1 MSNYKGRLIIAVVV
15 ALIGIVSYFSKTETN
30 PVTGEKQRVNL
41 TVEQE
46 ITLGLQS
53 APEMIQQMG
62 GEARDVKANAYIDK
76 VGNNIVAKTEAGKS
90 PFKFE
95 FYLLADS
102 KTVNA
107 FALPG
112 GQIFITAGLYK
123 LLKSEDQLAGVLG
136 HEIGHVI
143 NRHASEQ
150 MAKQELTQQLVQA
163 TQVASGGY
171 DQGMISQY
179 VGQMAT
185 LKYGRNDELE
195 ADKYG
200 VKYLFQCGYKPEAM
214 IEVMEI
220 LNDVSGNNRSPEFLS
235 SHPNPENR
243 IQKIKE
249 YIQQYKTNPAK

>member
-1 MSNYKGRLIIAVVV
+1 MNNFKGRLAVAIIIAI
-15 ALIGIVSYFSKTETN
+15 IGVITYFSKTETN
-30 PVTGEKQRVNL
+30 PITGEKQRVSL
-41 TVEQE
+41 SVDQE
-46 ITLGLQS
+46 IQLGLQA
-53 APEMIQQMG
+53 APELIQEMG
-62 GEARDVKANAYIDK
+62 GEARDSKLNAYVDK
-76 VGNNIVAKTEAGKS
+76 VGNRVLSSTEAGKS
-90 PFKFE
+90 PFQFE
-95 FYLLADS
+95 FYLLADN

-112 GQIFITAGLYK
+112 GQVFITMGLYK

-143 NRHASEQ
+143 NRHGSEH

-171 DQGMISQY
+171 DQGMIAQY
-179 VGQMAT
+179 VGQMVN
-185 LKYGRNDELE
+185 LKYGRDDEIE
-195 ADKYG
+195 SDKYG
-200 VKYLFQCGYKPEAM
+200 VKYLVESGYKPEAM

-220 LNDVSGNNRSPEFLS
+220 LNDASGKNKSPEFLS

-249 YIQQYKTNPAK
+249 YIQQYKK

>member
-1 MSNYKGRLIIAVVV
+1 MNNFKGRIVIAVIIAI
-15 ALIGIVSYFSKTETN
+15 IGVITYFSKTEIN
-30 PVTGEKQRVNL
+30 PITGEKQRVSL
-41 TVEQE
+41 SVDQE
-46 ITLGLQS
+46 IQLGLQA
-53 APEMIQQMG
+53 APELIQEMG
-62 GEARDVKANAYIDK
+62 GEARDSKLNAYIDK
-76 VGNNIVAKTEAGKS
+76 VGNRVLSSTEAGKS

-95 FYLLADS
+95 FYLLADN

-112 GQIFITAGLYK
+112 GQVFITMGLYK

-143 NRHASEQ
+143 NRHGSEH
-150 MAKQELTQQLVQA
+150 MAKHELTQQLVQA

-171 DQGMISQY
+171 DQGMIAQY
-179 VGQMAT
+179 VGQMVN
-185 LKYGRNDELE
+185 LKYGRDDEIE
-195 ADKYG
+195 SDKYG
-200 VKYLFQCGYKPEAM
+200 VKYLVESGYKPEAM

-220 LNDVSGNNRSPEFLS
+220 LNNASGKNKSPEFLS

-249 YIQQYKTNPAK
+249 YIEQYKK

>member
-1 MSNYKGRLIIAVVV
+1 MNNFKGRLAVAVIIAI
-15 ALIGIVSYFSKTETN
+15 IGVITYFSKTETN
-30 PVTGEKQRVNL
+30 PITGEKQRVSL
-41 TVEQE
+41 SVDQE
-46 ITLGLQS
+46 IQLGLQA
-53 APEMIQQMG
+53 APELIQEMG
-62 GEARDVKANAYIDK
+62 GEARDSKLNAYIDK
-76 VGNNIVAKTEAGKS
+76 VGNRVLSSTEAGKS

-95 FYLLADS
+95 FYLLADN

-112 GQIFITAGLYK
+112 GQVFITMGLYK

-143 NRHASEQ
+143 NRHGSEH
-150 MAKQELTQQLVQA
+150 MAKHELTQQLVQA

-171 DQGMISQY
+171 DQGMIAQY
-179 VGQMAT
+179 VGQMVN
-185 LKYGRNDELE
+185 LKYGRDDEIE
-195 ADKYG
+195 SDKYG
-200 VKYLFQCGYKPEAM
+200 VKYLVESGYKPEAM

-220 LNDVSGNNRSPEFLS
+220 LNDASGKNKSPEFLS

-249 YIQQYKTNPAK
+249 YIEQYKK

>member
-1 MSNYKGRLIIAVVV
+1 MNSFKGRIVIAVIIA
-15 ALIGIVSYFSKTETN
+15 IVGVITYFSKTETN
-30 PVTGEKQRVNL
+30 PITGEKQRVSL
-41 TVEQE
+41 SVDQE
-46 ITLGLQS
+46 ITLGLQA
-53 APEMIQQMG
+53 APELIQEMG
-62 GEARDVKANAYIDK
+62 GEARDSKLNAYVDK
-76 VGNNIVAKTEAGKS
+76 VGNKILSNTEAGKS

-95 FYLLADS
+95 FYLLADN

-112 GQIFITAGLYK
+112 GQVFITMGLYK
-123 LLKSEDQLAGVLG
+123 LLKSEDQLAGILG

-143 NRHASEQ
+143 NRHGSEH

-171 DQGMISQY
+171 DQGMIAQY
-179 VGQMAT
+179 VGQMVNM
-185 LKYGRNDELE
+185 KYGRDDEIE
-195 ADKYG
+195 SDKYG
-200 VKYLFQCGYKPEAM
+200 VKYLIESGYKPEAM

-220 LNDVSGNNRSPEFLS
+220 LNEAAGENKSPEFLS

-249 YIQQYKTNPAK
+249 YIEQYKK

>member
-1 MSNYKGRLIIAVVV
+1 MSNYKGRLIIAVVI
-15 ALIGIVSYFSKTETN
+15 ALIGVITYFSKTETN
-30 PVTGEKQRVNL
+30 PITGEKQRVSL
-41 TVEQE
+41 SVEQE
-46 ITLGLQS
+46 IQLGLQA
-53 APEMIQQMG
+53 APELIQEMG
-62 GEARDVKANAYIDK
+62 GEVRDTKLNAYLDK
-76 VGNNIVAKTEAGKS
+76 VGNNVVANTEARKS

-95 FYLLADS
+95 FYLLADN

-112 GQIFITAGLYK
+112 GQVFITAGLYK

-143 NRHASEQ
+143 NRHGSEH

-171 DQGMISQY
+171 DQGMIAQY
-179 VGQMAT
+179 VGQMMN
-185 LKYGRNDELE
+185 LKYGRDDEIE
-195 ADKYG
+195 SDKYG
-200 VKYLFQCGYKPEAM
+200 VKYLVESGYEPEAM
-214 IEVMEI
+214 IEVMQI
-220 LNDVSGNNRSPEFLS
+220 LNDASEKNRSPEFLS

-249 YIQQYKTNPAK
+249 YIKEYKK

>member
-1 MSNYKGRLIIAVVV
+1 MNNFKGRIVIAVIIAI
-15 ALIGIVSYFSKTETN
+15 IGVITYFSKTEIN
-30 PVTGEKQRVNL
+30 PITGEKQRVSL
-41 TVEQE
+41 SVDQE
-46 ITLGLQS
+46 IQLGLQA
-53 APEMIQQMG
+53 APELIQGMG
-62 GEARDVKANAYIDK
+62 GEARDSKLNAYIDK
-76 VGNNIVAKTEAGKS
+76 VGNRVLSSTEAGKS

-95 FYLLADS
+95 FYLLADN

-112 GQIFITAGLYK
+112 GQVFITMGLYK

-143 NRHASEQ
+143 NRHGSEH
-150 MAKQELTQQLVQA
+150 MAKHELTQQLVQA

-171 DQGMISQY
+171 DQGMIAQY
-179 VGQMAT
+179 VGQMVN
-185 LKYGRNDELE
+185 LKYGRDDEIE
-195 ADKYG
+195 SDKYG
-200 VKYLFQCGYKPEAM
+200 VKYLVESGYKPEAM

-220 LNDVSGNNRSPEFLS
+220 LNNASGKNKSPEFLS

-249 YIQQYKTNPAK
+249 YIEQYKK

>member
-1 MSNYKGRLIIAVVV
+1 MNSFKGRIVIAIIIALVGVVT
-15 ALIGIVSYFSKTETN
+15 YFSKTETN
-30 PVTGEKQRVNL
+30 PITGEKQRVSL
-41 TVEQE
+41 SVDQE
-46 ITLGLQS
+46 ITLGLQA
-53 APEMIQQMG
+53 APELIQEMG
-62 GEARDVKANAYIDK
+62 GEARDSKLNAYIDK
-76 VGNNIVAKTEAGKS
+76 VGNKILANTEAGKS

-95 FYLLADS
+95 FYLLADN

-112 GQIFITAGLYK
+112 GQVFITMGLYK
-123 LLKSEDQLAGVLG
+123 LLKSEDQLAGILG

-143 NRHASEQ
+143 NRHGSEH

-171 DQGMISQY
+171 DQGMIAQY
-179 VGQMAT
+179 VGQMVNM
-185 LKYGRNDELE
+185 KYGRDDEIE
-195 ADKYG
+195 SDKYG
-200 VKYLFQCGYKPEAM
+200 VKYLIESGYKPEAM

-220 LNDVSGNNRSPEFLS
+220 LNEAGGKNRSPEFLS

-249 YIQQYKTNPAK
+249 YIEQYKK

>member
-1 MSNYKGRLIIAVVV
+1 MTNYKGRVVIAVVI
-15 ALIGIVSYFSKTETN
+15 ALIGIVAYFSKTETN

-46 ITLGLQS
+46 ITLGLQA
-53 APEMIQQMG
+53 APQMIQEMG
-62 GEARDVKANAYIDK
+62 GEARDEKTNAYIDK
-76 VGNNIVAKTEAGKS
+76 VGNKIVANTEAGKS

-95 FYLLADS
+95 FYLLADT
-102 KTVNA
+102 KTINA

-112 GQIFITAGLYK
+112 GQIFITTGLYK

-163 TQVASGGY
+163 TQVASGSY
-171 DQGMISQY
+171 DRGMMAQY
-179 VGQMAT
+179 IGQMVN
-185 LKYGRNDELE
+185 LKYGRNDESE
-195 ADKYG
+195 SDKYG
-200 VKYLFQCGYKPEAM
+200 VKYLIECGYKPEAM

-220 LNDVSGNNRSPEFLS
+220 LNEAGGKNRTPEFLS

-249 YIQQYKTNPAK
+249 YIQQYKK

>member
-1 MSNYKGRLIIAVVV
+1 MNSFKGRIAIAVIIA
-15 ALIGIVSYFSKTETN
+15 IVGVITYFSKTETN
-30 PVTGEKQRVNL
+30 PITGEKQRVSL
-41 TVEQE
+41 SVDQE
-46 ITLGLQS
+46 ITLGLQA
-53 APEMIQQMG
+53 APELIQEMG
-62 GEARDVKANAYIDK
+62 GEARDSKLNAYIDK
-76 VGNNIVAKTEAGKS
+76 VGNRVLARTEAGKS

-95 FYLLADS
+95 FYLLADN

-112 GQIFITAGLYK
+112 GQVFITMGLYK
-123 LLKSEDQLAGVLG
+123 LLKSEDQLAGILG

-143 NRHASEQ
+143 NRHGSEH

-171 DQGMISQY
+171 DQGMIAQY
-179 VGQMAT
+179 VGQMVNM
-185 LKYGRNDELE
+185 KYGRDDEIE
-195 ADKYG
+195 SDKYG
-200 VKYLFQCGYKPEAM
+200 VKYLIESGYKPEAM

-220 LNDVSGNNRSPEFLS
+220 LNEAAGENKSPEFLS

-249 YIQQYKTNPAK
+249 YIEQYKK

>member
-1 MSNYKGRLIIAVVV
+1 MNNYKGRLFVAVIIAI
-15 ALIGIVSYFSKTETN
+15 IGVITYFSKTETN
-30 PVTGEKQRVNL
+30 PITGEKQRVSL
-41 TVEQE
+41 SVDQE
-46 ITLGLQS
+46 IQLGLQA
-53 APEMIQQMG
+53 APELIQEMG
-62 GEARDVKANAYIDK
+62 GEARDSKLNVYIDK
-76 VGNNIVAKTEAGKS
+76 VGNNVLSRTEAGKS

-95 FYLLADS
+95 FYLLADN
-102 KTVNA
+102 KTINA

-112 GQIFITAGLYK
+112 GQVFITMGLYK

-143 NRHASEQ
+143 NRHGSEH

-171 DQGMISQY
+171 DQGMIAQY
-179 VGQMAT
+179 VGQMMN
-185 LKYGRNDELE
+185 LKYGRDDEIE
-195 ADKYG
+195 SDKYG
-200 VKYLFQCGYKPEAM
+200 VKYLVESGYRPEAM

-220 LNDVSGNNRSPEFLS
+220 LNDASGKNRSPEFLS

-249 YIQQYKTNPAK
+249 YIEHYKK

>member
-1 MSNYKGRLIIAVVV
+1 MNSFKGRIVIAIIIALVGV
-15 ALIGIVSYFSKTETN
+15 ITYFSKTETN
-30 PVTGEKQRVNL
+30 PITGEKQRVSL
-41 TVEQE
+41 SVDQE
-46 ITLGLQS
+46 ITLGLQA
-53 APEMIQQMG
+53 APELIQEMG
-62 GEARDVKANAYIDK
+62 GEARDSKLNSYIDK
-76 VGNNIVAKTEAGKS
+76 VGNKILANTEAGKS

-95 FYLLADS
+95 FYLLADN

-112 GQIFITAGLYK
+112 GQVFITMGLYK
-123 LLKSEDQLAGVLG
+123 LLKSEDQLAGILG

-143 NRHASEQ
+143 NRHGSEH

-171 DQGMISQY
+171 DQGMIAQY
-179 VGQMAT
+179 VGQMVNM
-185 LKYGRNDELE
+185 KYGRDDEIE
-195 ADKYG
+195 SDKYG
-200 VKYLFQCGYKPEAM
+200 VKYLIESGYNPEAM

-220 LNDVSGNNRSPEFLS
+220 LNDAAGKNRSPEFLS

-249 YIQQYKTNPAK
+249 YIEQYKK

>member
-1 MSNYKGRLIIAVVV
+1 MSNFKGRLLIAVVV
-15 ALIGIVSYFSKTETN
+15 ALIGVVTYFSKTETN

-41 TVEQE
+41 SVEQE
-46 ITLGLQS
+46 ITLGLQA
-53 APEMIQQMG
+53 APQMIQEMG
-62 GEARDVKANAYIDK
+62 GEARDSKANAFIDK
-76 VGNNIVAKTEAGKS
+76 VGNNVVTKTEAGKS

-102 KTVNA
+102 KTINA

-112 GQIFITAGLYK
+112 GQIFITTGLYK

-171 DQGMISQY
+171 NAGMVAQY
-179 VGQMAT
+179 VGQMAN
-185 LKYGRNDELE
+185 LKYGRDDETE
-195 ADKYG
+195 SDKYG
-200 VKYLFQCGYKPEAM
+200 VKYLIQSGYKPEAM

-220 LNDVSGNNRSPEFLS
+220 LNEASGKNRSPEFLS
-235 SHPNPENR
+235 THPNPENR

-249 YIQQYKTNPAK
+249 YIQQYKK

>member
-1 MSNYKGRLIIAVVV
+1 MNNFKGRLVIAVIIAI
-15 ALIGIVSYFSKTETN
+15 IGVITYFSKTETN
-30 PVTGEKQRVNL
+30 PITGEKQRVSLSVN
-41 TVEQE
+41 QE
-46 ITLGLQS
+46 IQLGLQA
-53 APEMIQQMG
+53 APELIQEMG
-62 GEARDVKANAYIDK
+62 GEARDSKLNAYIDK
-76 VGNNIVAKTEAGKS
+76 VGNRVLSSTEAGKS

-95 FYLLADS
+95 FYLLADN

-112 GQIFITAGLYK
+112 GQVFITMGLYK

-143 NRHASEQ
+143 NRHGSEH

-171 DQGMISQY
+171 DQGMIAQY
-179 VGQMAT
+179 VGQMVN
-185 LKYGRNDELE
+185 LKYGREDEIE
-195 ADKYG
+195 SDKYG
-200 VKYLFQCGYKPEAM
+200 VKYLVESGYKPEAM

-220 LNDVSGNNRSPEFLS
+220 LNDASGKNKSPEFLS

-249 YIQQYKTNPAK
+249 YIQQYKK

>member
-1 MSNYKGRLIIAVVV
+1 MNNFKGRIVIAVIIAI
-15 ALIGIVSYFSKTETN
+15 IGVITYFSKTETN
-30 PVTGEKQRVNL
+30 PITGEKQRVSL
-41 TVEQE
+41 SVDQE
-46 ITLGLQS
+46 IQLGLQA
-53 APEMIQQMG
+53 APELIQEMG
-62 GEARDVKANAYIDK
+62 GEARDSKLNAYIDK
-76 VGNNIVAKTEAGKS
+76 VGNRVLSSTEAGKS

-95 FYLLADS
+95 FYLLADN

-112 GQIFITAGLYK
+112 GQVFITMGLYK

-143 NRHASEQ
+143 NRHGSEH
-150 MAKQELTQQLVQA
+150 MAKHELTQQLVQA

-171 DQGMISQY
+171 DQGMIAQY
-179 VGQMAT
+179 VGQMVN
-185 LKYGRNDELE
+185 LKYGRDDEIE
-195 ADKYG
+195 SDKYG
-200 VKYLFQCGYKPEAM
+200 VKYLVESGYKPEAM

-220 LNDVSGNNRSPEFLS
+220 LNDASGKNKSPEFLS

-249 YIQQYKTNPAK
+249 YIEQYKK